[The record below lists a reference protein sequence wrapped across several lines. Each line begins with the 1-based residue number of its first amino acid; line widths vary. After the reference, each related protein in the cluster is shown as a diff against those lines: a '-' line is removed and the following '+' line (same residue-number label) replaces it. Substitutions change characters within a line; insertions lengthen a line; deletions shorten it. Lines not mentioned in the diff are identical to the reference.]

1 MKKQIA
7 SIKAVFILVAGTG
20 FAQTTVLNG
29 TSGNATNSSNFSTGT
44 SGSGITLS
52 QEFFAEYLIVGGG
65 GGGGG
70 GGYNGGGLAGG
81 GGGGEAGVVSAGSS
95 SITSGSYNIV
105 VGAGGLGGG
114 GGQEGSW
121 WNGDFGAYGSSSS
134 AFGVTSAGGSG
145 AWGAAMDTSTTWSDG
160 TGGWGAW
167 NRSNSG
173 GAKSSSVGGG
183 GGGGA
188 GSFGVGGAASGSTG
202 GVGGTGT
209 TDSLTGSS
217 QTYGVGGAGGTGN
230 SSNVVGATGAANTGN
245 GGGGGGGTS
254 SGAAKSGGAGGSG
267 LVVVRYAGS
276 QAGTGGTISA
286 GSGSA
291 AGYTLHTFT
300 STGTNALNLSGLN
313 LDTRLKTTLTGVIS
327 GSGNL
332 TYNGPGT
339 LTIAAAATHS
349 GGTTVNGGTLQ
360 VGVAPTWGTS
370 MLGTGAITVNGA
382 TLQALNHHQ
391 FGYAAGTQNSL
402 TINDGGTLA
411 RGAYDQFIGTL
422 ILNDN
427 ASITS
432 SSGYIGLANGSLTY
446 NGSSASKQAIIAS
459 NVQLSNTSDAVNATI
474 TVNGTNTSGDL
485 VINGAIWRDGAGL
498 TKAGTG
504 TLVLNGANS
513 YTGGTT
519 ISAGR
524 LIGTSSSLQG
534 AIANNSAL
542 EFAQTSLGTY
552 SGNMVGS
559 GSLTKT
565 GAGKLIISGNN
576 TYTGATAVNDG
587 SLAVNG
593 SLGNT
598 AVSVGSNATLQGSG
612 SIGGSVTITS
622 AGTLSAGN
630 SIESL
635 AMGTLTL
642 QSGANFIQEVDSS
655 ATVGTQADL
664 VVVNGNL
671 NIANEAVALTLT
683 DLAGSW
689 NWVNDTKFTMINYSG
704 TWNGGLFVW
713 NGDVLEDDSNII
725 IADGKGWRI
734 NYNDTTG
741 GSNYSSEQTLSKF
754 VTLTAV
760 PEPTVVT
767 LGGLGALL
775 LLRRRR
781 A

>member
-7 SIKAVFILVAGTG
+7 GIKAVFFLVAGTG

-52 QEFFAEYLIVGGG
+52 QGFFAEYLIVGGG

-70 GGYNGGGLAGG
+70 GGYNGWGLAGG

-105 VGAGGLGGG
+105 VGAGGSGGG
-114 GGQEGSW
+114 GGQQGGW
-121 WNGDFGAYGSSSS
+121 WNGNMGASGSSSS
-134 AFGVTSAGGSG
+134 AFGVTAAGGSG
-145 AWGAAMDTSTTWSDG
+145 AWGAGHDTSTTWSDG

-167 NRSNSG
+167 SRSNSG

-209 TDSLTGSS
+209 TFSLTGSS

-230 SSNVVGATGAANTGN
+230 SANVVGATGAANTGN

-254 SGAAKSGGAGGSG
+254 SGTAKSGGAGGSG
-267 LVVVRYAGS
+267 LVVVRYEGS
-276 QAGTGGTISA
+276 QVGTGGTISA

-300 STGTNALNLSGLN
+300 NTGTNALNLSGLN

-339 LTIAAAATHS
+339 LTLAAAATHS
-349 GGTTVNGGTLQ
+349 GGTTINGGTLQ

-402 TINDGGTLA
+402 TINDGGTFA

-432 SSGYIGLANGSLTY
+432 SSGYIGLANGNLTY

-459 NVQLSNTSDAVNATI
+459 NVQLSNTSAAVNATI

-504 TLVLNGANS
+504 TLVLNGANT

-565 GAGKLIISGNN
+565 GAGKLIISGSN
-576 TYTGATAVNDG
+576 TYTGATAVNAG

-622 AGTLSAGN
+622 AGTLSPGN

-635 AMGTLTL
+635 SMGALTFE
-642 QSGANFIQEVDSS
+642 SGSNFVHEVDST
-655 ATVGTQADL
+655 AMVGLQSDL
-664 VVVNGNL
+664 VHVDGNL
-671 NIANEAVALTLT
+671 NIANATTTLTLT
-683 DLAGSW
+683 DLAGAW
-689 NWVNDTKFTMINYSG
+689 NWVNDTKFTMINYNGS
-704 TWNGGLFVW
+704 WNGGLFVMD
-713 NGDVLEDDSNII
+713 GDVLEDDSNII

-741 GSNYSSEQTLSKF
+741 GSNYSSDQTYSKF
-754 VTLTAV
+754 VTLTAI

>member
-1 MKKQIA
+1 
-7 SIKAVFILVAGTG
+7 
-20 FAQTTVLNG
+20 
-29 TSGNATNSSNFSTGT
+29 
-44 SGSGITLS
+44 
-52 QEFFAEYLIVGGG
+52 
-65 GGGGG
+65 
-70 GGYNGGGLAGG
+70 
-81 GGGGEAGVVSAGSS
+81 
-95 SITSGSYNIV
+95 
-105 VGAGGLGGG
+105 
-114 GGQEGSW
+114 
-121 WNGDFGAYGSSSS
+121 
-134 AFGVTSAGGSG
+134 
-145 AWGAAMDTSTTWSDG
+145 
-160 TGGWGAW
+160 
-167 NRSNSG
+167 
-173 GAKSSSVGGG
+173 
-183 GGGGA
+183 
-188 GSFGVGGAASGSTG
+188 
-202 GVGGTGT
+202 
-209 TDSLTGSS
+209 
-217 QTYGVGGAGGTGN
+217 
-230 SSNVVGATGAANTGN
+230 VVGATGAANTGN

-254 SGAAKSGGAGGSG
+254 SGTAKSGGAGGSG
-267 LVVVRYAGS
+267 LVVVRYEGS

-339 LTIAAAATHS
+339 LSLAAA
-349 GGTTVNGGTLQ
+349 
-360 VGVAPTWGTS
+360 
-370 MLGTGAITVNGA
+370 
-382 TLQALNHHQ
+382 
-391 FGYAAGTQNSL
+391 
-402 TINDGGTLA
+402 
-411 RGAYDQFIGTL
+411 
-422 ILNDN
+422 
-427 ASITS
+427 
-432 SSGYIGLANGSLTY
+432 
-446 NGSSASKQAIIAS
+446 
-459 NVQLSNTSDAVNATI
+459 
-474 TVNGTNTSGDL
+474 
-485 VINGAIWRDGAGL
+485 
-498 TKAGTG
+498 
-504 TLVLNGANS
+504 
-513 YTGGTT
+513 
-519 ISAGR
+519 
-524 LIGTSSSLQG
+524 
-534 AIANNSAL
+534 
-542 EFAQTSLGTY
+542 
-552 SGNMVGS
+552 
-559 GSLTKT
+559 
-565 GAGKLIISGNN
+565 N
-576 TYTGATAVNDG
+576 TYTGATAVNQG

-642 QSGANFIQEVDSS
+642 QAGSNFIQEVDSS

-664 VVVNGNL
+664 VVVNGDL
-671 NIANEAVALTLT
+671 NIANGTVSLTLT

-689 NWVNDTKFTMINYSG
+689 NWVNDTKLTMINYSG
-704 TWNGGLFVW
+704 TWNGGFFVW